1 MKGVSYT
8 AQLPMKSDQ
17 LAEAGRLVENGK
29 RKSSLQ
35 LQQGENIIE
44 KSKLACWL
52 NYLKVII
59 L

>member
-1 MKGVSYT
+1 
-8 AQLPMKSDQ
+8 MKSDQ
-17 LAEAGRLVENGK
+17 LAEAERLVENGK

-52 NYLKVII
+52 NYLKVIV